1 MQTIV
6 LSRPKYLSG
15 EAAINQIM
23 QTLNMRELSELSQAT
38 GIKQKDM
45 QQIIDS
51 NEVPFDLMLRALIY
65 KDASIGEV
73 VLGDVTSVSIDKLPE
88 HIKLYQFDDEVVFE
102 LVYFILE
109 AAGNTET
116 TYVDKLKDLIER
128 ELVNMKEPFTSLLLA
143 RLDEADFSSFA
154 STLLGLEAM
163 NSEPNT
169 TKLEAE
175 LSEYVST
182 VLLHAYQSLL

>member
-116 TYVDKLKDLIER
+116 TYVDKLKDVIER

-169 TKLEAE
+169 TKLETE